1 MWTEKYKPKEI
12 NEIVGNHSAIQKMFE
27 WLKNWNNIHIR
38 GLKK

>member
-12 NEIVGNHSAIQKMFE
+12 NEIVGNYSVIQKIFE
-27 WLKNWNNIHIR
+27 WLKNWNNIHVR